1 MTGIEALVALQEGK
15 KVTKP
20 CYKGSYYAYMIE
32 HELYAKPYKSIVWI
46 GTWEQ
51 SPIDPM
57 VWYNSDIVNV
67 DLFLQD
73 DWEVVE

>member
-1 MTGIEALVALQEGK
+1 
-15 KVTKP
+15 
-20 CYKGSYYAYMIE
+20 MIE

-73 DWEVVE
+73 DWEIVE